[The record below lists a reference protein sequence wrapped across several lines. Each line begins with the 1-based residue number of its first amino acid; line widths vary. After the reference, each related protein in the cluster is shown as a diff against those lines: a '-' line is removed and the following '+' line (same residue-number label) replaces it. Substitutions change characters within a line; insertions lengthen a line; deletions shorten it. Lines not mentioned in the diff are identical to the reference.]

1 MVARS
6 LEMNTSHLEAEGY
19 PPRMLTA
26 SPSGA
31 GMRGSISKCDEHTGH
46 LSVLSDGQSEV
57 DNWSSAQGHRG
68 RVVPKAGLS
77 FIF

>member
-6 LEMNTSHLEAEGY
+6 LEMNTSHLEAECY

-31 GMRGSISKCDEHTGH
+31 GIRGYISKCDEHTGH